1 MSRTALRCA
10 ECGARLAWQ
19 RDGGRLV
26 LLPGVV
32 TGRPATGDRSLL
44 KCPACGALASL
55 AGVRPVLMP
64 TRSPRSHQRAPR
76 APVATPS
83 RCDTLIE

>member
-10 ECGARLAWQ
+10 GCGAPLAWQ

-32 TGRPATGDRSLL
+32 AGRPANSTRSLL
-44 KCPACGALASL
+44 KCPACGALVSL

-64 TRSPRSHQRAPR
+64 IRTSHPRSPP
-76 APVATPS
+76 
-83 RCDTLIE
+83 CDTLLVE